1 MNQMK
6 WNMKAPNVK
15 KINLKHQTTSVDLK
29 VTFSE
34 KFIRFAPYR
43 FGRTLTNRSF
53 SLFSCAFVCVCVS
66 CIHCSNVCIAFLFVR
81 IASSHCL
88 YCRRAEF
95 CWTKKDNTHTHTKT
109 IKKKVKIVTKCNPMF

>member
-53 SLFSCAFVCVCVS
+53 SLFSCAFVCVCVCLVS
-66 CIHCSNVCIAFLFVR
+66 IVQTCALHFCLFESLHR
-81 IASSHCL
+81 IACIVEE
-88 YCRRAEF
+88 RNF
-95 CWTKKDNTHTHTKT
+95 VGQKKTTHTHTRK
-109 IKKKVKIVTKCNPMF
+109 P